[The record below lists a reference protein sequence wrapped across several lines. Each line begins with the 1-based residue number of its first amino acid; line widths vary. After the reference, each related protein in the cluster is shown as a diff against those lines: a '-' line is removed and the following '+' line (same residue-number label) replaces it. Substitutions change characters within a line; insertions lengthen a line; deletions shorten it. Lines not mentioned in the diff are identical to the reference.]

1 MTVTLNH
8 KNIVKDALRISK
20 IKPFIDQY
28 NWKEISFPSH
38 KMIRKNFETNNKTI
52 ACDIFT
58 YYTIAKKKTKHTYIQ
73 KKNIHTYIQSINQLL
88 KIRQFFF
95 FFNFLSVLTIL

>member
-38 KMIRKNFETNNKTI
+38 KMIRKNFETNN
-52 ACDIFT
+52 
-58 YYTIAKKKTKHTYIQ
+58 
-73 KKNIHTYIQSINQLL
+73 
-88 KIRQFFF
+88 
-95 FFNFLSVLTIL
+95 